1 MFAYFCDCC
10 GKKFKS
16 EIPERNEKGMLNSIC
31 CPSCGAWD
39 VYLYTPEEAKA
50 SVTRE
55 IKYENTLMML
65 EGEDE

>member
-1 MFAYFCDCC
+1 MFTYFCDCC

-16 EIPERNEKGMLNSIC
+16 EIPERDENGMLNNIC

-39 VYLYTPEEAKA
+39 IYPDTPEEADA

-55 IKYENTLMML
+55 TEYENTLIML
-65 EGEDE
+65 EDE